1 MLEAIN
7 KATRA
12 YRASGMKGKA
22 EIVID
27 MLRDVG
33 EGYYRGTGVY
43 GRTRK
48 VVVKFNEFG
57 QPVTAFPLL
66 PKRP

>member
-1 MLEAIN
+1 
-7 KATRA
+7 
-12 YRASGMKGKA
+12 
-22 EIVID
+22 

-33 EGYYRGTGVY
+33 KGYYHGTGVY

-57 QPVTAFPLL
+57 QPVTALPPATKTPITDHSHENSELL
-66 PKRP
+66 YYYDCLWDT